1 MRIVRKLAHPIL
13 LSVAGL
19 ACLSAAAF
27 AWNALSPGLVVT
39 GLSLLVLEWRIDR

>member
-1 MRIVRKLAHPIL
+1 MIAKLGQVLRPVA

-27 AWNALSPGLVVT
+27 VVNIAAGLAAVGV
-39 GLSLLVLEWRIDR
+39 SLLLIEWRTES